1 MKIHE
6 KLPIDQ
12 VEPGTELAEPVID
25 DLGRVLVPSGCEL
38 SETILRS
45 LIRREVS
52 ELCIVREIQED
63 AAEREAFRLKQVAE
77 LDRVFRKAGDGAET
91 MVLYQAIL
99 DFRMEH
105 RS

>member
-1 MKIHE
+1 
-6 KLPIDQ
+6 
-12 VEPGTELAEPVID
+12 
-25 DLGRVLVPSGCEL
+25 
-38 SETILRS
+38 
-45 LIRREVS
+45 
-52 ELCIVREIQED
+52 LCIVREIQED
-63 AAEREAFRLKQVAE
+63 AAEREAYRLKQVAE